1 MNNFIFHS
9 PTRVYFGR
17 GYEKQIGSL
26 LKEHGFKKPLLVYG
40 GGSIKRSGLY
50 DAVTA
55 SLKEA
60 GLAYAELGGV
70 QPNPLL
76 SLAKKGIELFRAE
89 GCDVLL
95 AVGGGSSI
103 DTAKV
108 IGLGV
113 PYDGDVWDFW
123 CGKADP
129 KTGIPTVVILTIA
142 AAGSETSESAVITN
156 EDGMLKRGRN
166 SIFNRPLFS
175 IMNPELTYT
184 LPAYQTAC
192 GIVDIMMHT
201 LERYLTLPGEVE
213 LTDRIA
219 EAVLKTVREYGPIA
233 IDHPDDYE
241 ARAELMWAGSLSH
254 NDLTGCGHASVFIN
268 HKIGHELS
276 AKYGTAHGASLAI
289 AFPAWA
295 KYCYRYN
302 IPRFAQYAV
311 RVWGCEM
318 DYANPEATALAGI
331 VATEVFFR
339 SIGMPVRLS
348 DIGVGE
354 AELDDL
360 ANRITSGGTGT
371 VQTYIDCGKKEFLDI
386 LRLAL

>member
-9 PTRVYFGR
+9 PTKVYFGS
-17 GYEKQIGSL
+17 GYEKQIGAL
-26 LKEHGFKKPLLVYG
+26 LKEHGFHKPLIVYG

-50 DAVTA
+50 DIVLA

-60 GLAYAELGGV
+60 GLSWTELGGV

-76 SLAKKGIELFRAE
+76 SLAKEGILRFRAE
-89 GCDVLL
+89 QCDVLL
-95 AVGGGSSI
+95 AVGGGSAI

-129 KTGIPTVVILTIA
+129 VAGIPTAVILTIA
-142 AAGSETSESAVITN
+142 AAGSETSESAVITS
-156 EDGMLKRGRN
+156 EDGMQKRGRN
-166 SIFNRPLFS
+166 SIFNRPIFS

-184 LPAYQTAC
+184 LPSYQTAC
-192 GIVDIMMHT
+192 GAVDIMMHT
-201 LERYLTLPGEVE
+201 LERYITLPGTVGI
-213 LTDRIA
+213 TDQIA
-219 EAVLKTVREYGPIA
+219 EAVLNTVRKYAPIA
-233 IDHPDDYE
+233 IAHPDNYE

-295 KYCYRYN
+295 KYCYQYN

-318 DYANPEATALAGI
+318 DYVNPETTALAGI
-331 VATEVFFR
+331 AATEAFFR

-348 DIGVGE
+348 DIGIGE
-354 AELDDL
+354 SEIPDL
-360 ANRITSGGTGT
+360 ASRITSGGTGT
-371 VQTYIDCGKKEFLDI
+371 VQSYITCGMQEFTDI

>member
-1 MNNFIFHS
+1 MNNFIYHS
-9 PTRVYFGR
+9 PTKVYFGR
-17 GYEKQIGSL
+17 GYETKIGSL
-26 LKEHGFKKPLLVYG
+26 LAERGFRKPLIVYG

-50 DAVTA
+50 DTVLA

-60 GLAYAELGGV
+60 GLSWAELGGV

-76 SLAKKGIELFRAE
+76 ALAKEGIARFRAE
-89 GCDVLL
+89 QCDVLL
-95 AVGGGSSI
+95 AVGGGSAI

-123 CGKADP
+123 CGKATP
-129 KTGIPTVVILTIA
+129 KAGIPTTVILTIA
-142 AAGSETSESAVITN
+142 AAGSETSQSAVITN
-156 EDGMLKRGRN
+156 EDGMLKRGLN
-166 SIFNRPLFS
+166 SEFNRPLFS

-192 GIVDIMMHT
+192 GVVDIMMHT

-219 EAVLKTVREYGPIA
+219 ESLLKTVRTYGPIA
-233 IDHPDDYE
+233 IAQPDHYE

-254 NDLTGCGHASVFIN
+254 NDLTGCGRASIFIN

-295 KYCYRYN
+295 KYCYRSN

-318 DYANPEATALAGI
+318 DYAKPEATALAGI
-331 VATEVFFR
+331 AATEDFFR

-348 DIGVGE
+348 DIGIGE
-354 AELDDL
+354 AEIDDL
-360 ANRITSGGTGT
+360 ASRITAGGKN
-371 VQTYIDCGKKEFLDI
+371 VIETYIPCGKQEFAEI